1 MSRLGD
7 LGAELLSETLKRIE
21 SIEPQPQR
29 DDDATFAPMLKRA
42 DGLIDWSLDAYAIE
56 RRVLGFQ
63 PWPNAFTS
71 FRSHRLI
78 IWKAT
83 PEWIEHLR
91 FRPGQII
98 EAHGDRLV
106 VACGDATAL
115 RVSELQ
121 MEGSRRMN
129 ARDFLNGSHIE
140 VGDVLGD
147 D

>member
-1 MSRLGD
+1 L
-7 LGAELLSETLKRIE
+7 E
-21 SIEPQPQR
+21 
-29 DDDATFAPMLKRA
+29 
-42 DGLIDWSLDAYAIE
+42 AYAIE

-71 FRSHRLI
+71 FRSQRLI
-78 IWKAT
+78 IREAA
-83 PEWIEHLR
+83 PEWIEQLR

-121 MEGSRRMN
+121 MEGSRRLST
-129 ARDFLNGSHIE
+129 RDFLNGAHIR
-140 VGDVLGD
+140 VGELLG
-147 D
+147 

>member
-1 MSRLGD
+1 MSRLAD
-7 LGAELLSETLKRIE
+7 LGAELLSETLKRIDALA
-21 SIEPQPQR
+21 PQPQT
-29 DDDATFAPMLKRA
+29 DDSATFAPMLKRA
-42 DGLIDWSLDAYAIE
+42 NGLIDWSLDAYAIE

-78 IWKAT
+78 IRKAT
-83 PEWIEHLR
+83 PEWIEQLR
-91 FRPGQII
+91 FSPGQII
-98 EAHGDRLV
+98 EARGDRLV

-129 ARDFLNGSHIE
+129 ARDFLNGSHIS
-140 VGDVLGD
+140 VGEMFGEG
-147 D
+147 